1 MLPTKNLQAS
11 SSKYGRKSE
20 PFSLYY
26 KCKYYCG
33 RKCCVRECPCTRSQ
47 VSPWNATPSKSPWF
61 CREKGSRVSCSK
73 VKQVY
78 LETMHVPSALSLKHP
93 WGAGVVSFYG
103 MGNCID

>member
-1 MLPTKNLQAS
+1 M
-11 SSKYGRKSE
+11 Y
-20 PFSLYY
+20 
-26 KCKYYCG
+26 
-33 RKCCVRECPCTRSQ
+33 Q
-47 VSPWNATPSKSPWF
+47 VSGESLECNTKSPWF